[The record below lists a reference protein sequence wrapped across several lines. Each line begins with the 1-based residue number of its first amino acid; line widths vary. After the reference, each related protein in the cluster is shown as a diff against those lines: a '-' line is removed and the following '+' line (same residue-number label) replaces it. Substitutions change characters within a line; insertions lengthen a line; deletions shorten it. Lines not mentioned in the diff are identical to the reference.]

1 MRAGEVMSRGAA
13 TVKAGAP
20 LVEAAR
26 IMVEHRI
33 SGLPVVD
40 ANGTLVGIV
49 TERDF
54 LRADEGA
61 RPRWIVVLLD
71 GDRRRSIGEYLRERK
86 VSDVM
91 TANPITTD
99 IEAPLE
105 QVLQL
110 MEDHKVR
117 RIPVVSEGS
126 IVGIISR
133 ADVIRALVR
142 KTA

>member
-13 TVKAGAP
+13 TVKATDP

-40 ANGTLVGIV
+40 AHGTLVGIV
-49 TERDF
+49 TERDL

-61 RPRWIVVLLD
+61 RPRWIEVLLD
-71 GDRRRSIGEYLRERK
+71 EARSRSIGGHLRERK

-91 TANPITTD
+91 TANAITTH

-105 QVLQL
+105 QILQL

-117 RIPVVSEGS
+117 RIPIVSEGS
-126 IVGIISR
+126 ILGIISR
-133 ADVIRALVR
+133 ADIIRALVR